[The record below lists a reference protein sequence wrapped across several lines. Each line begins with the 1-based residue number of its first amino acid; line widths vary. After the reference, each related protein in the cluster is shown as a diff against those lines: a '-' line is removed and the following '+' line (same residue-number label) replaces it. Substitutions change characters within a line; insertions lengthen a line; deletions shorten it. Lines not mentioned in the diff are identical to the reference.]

1 MKHRVKVD
9 VVTEEGPGGHGRVMK
24 CRTITV
30 NGRQCR
36 KIKEEQ
42 WRKEQANREL
52 TEQQRLAALY
62 LMWEEEM
69 AEILEKQT

>member
-9 VVTEEGPGGHGRVMK
+9 VVTEEGPGGRSRVVK
-24 CRTITV
+24 RRTITV
-30 NGRQCR
+30 NGRQRR

-69 AEILEKQT
+69 AEILEK